1 MKEKTSRRL
10 GALGWCLILAAVLC
24 LLGAAWRLNIM
35 SYFVPKAEP
44 ELSEYRV
51 SFRVAD
57 ISATSADYF
66 ADGTL
71 FSIAGSGEPFGT
83 VSGNVAV
90 TPAEHLVELPDGT
103 ASLVYDSGEGDSA
116 RIDVS
121 GTFLVKAC
129 VSEDKGLVMLNGK
142 TYLAPNCSV
151 TVYSDVYEVTILVT
165 AVQR

>member
-1 MKEKTSRRL
+1 MKEKKSRRL
-10 GALGWCLILAAVLC
+10 GAIGWCLILAAALC
-24 LLGAAWRLNIM
+24 LAGAAWRLNIM
-35 SYFVPKAEP
+35 SYFIPKAEP
-44 ELSEYRV
+44 ELSDYRV

-57 ISATSADYF
+57 ISATSADFF

-71 FSIAGSGEPFGT
+71 FSIVGSGDAFGT

-103 ASLVYDSGEGDSA
+103 STLVYDSGEGDSA
-116 RIDVS
+116 RIDLS

-142 TYLAPNCSV
+142 TYLAPNCTF
-151 TVYSDVYEVTILVT
+151 TVYSDVYEVTLLIT
-165 AVQR
+165 AVQG